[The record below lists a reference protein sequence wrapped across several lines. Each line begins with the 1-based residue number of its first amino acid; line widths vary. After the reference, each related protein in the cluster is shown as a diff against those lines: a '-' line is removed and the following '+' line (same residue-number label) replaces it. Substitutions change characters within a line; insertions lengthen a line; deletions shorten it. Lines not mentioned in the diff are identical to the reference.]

1 MPPGTLTR
9 GGKGMRSQYAQNAI
23 RRIHVNKA
31 KNGAYP
37 LGTPR
42 LQYSES
48 NNLFP
53 VRLLETVHNKSLGRH
68 AYRDSLAR
76 GLDS

>member
-1 MPPGTLTR
+1 MPPGALPR

-53 VRLLETVHNKSLGRH
+53 VRSLETVHNKSLGGH
-68 AYRDSLAR
+68 AYRDGLAR